1 MATQTFTRSSISDNL
16 LRRSLQADGVIC
28 ALFGADLV
36 IWGSPIASFLGLDN
50 PTEVITLGAITG
62 VWGLF
67 LFWRASQRELDR
79 RLGLAAIGLNAIWV
93 IASLLIILTN
103 TPALTTEGKW
113 AVGIVAAL
121 VDTLA
126 TIQFFGLR
134 RARR

>member
-1 MATQTFTRSSISDNL
+1 
-16 LRRSLQADGVIC
+16 
-28 ALFGADLV
+28 
-36 IWGSPIASFLGLDN
+36 
-50 PTEVITLGAITG
+50 
-62 VWGLF
+62 
-67 LFWRASQRELDR
+67 
-79 RLGLAAIGLNAIWV
+79 LAAIGLNAIWV